1 MSPAALRPPMNG
13 LYLAFV
19 TVAGLGFGPLLTG
32 VLSDRLF
39 AGPHGLADA
48 LAVVT
53 AAGGGLA
60 ALAAALG
67 AAPWRRLARETLQRA
82 GA

>member
-1 MSPAALRPPMNG
+1 MNG

-32 VLSDRLF
+32 LLSDRLF
-39 AGPHGLADA
+39 SGPHGLASA

-53 AAGGGLA
+53 VTACTLA
-60 ALAAALG
+60 VVAAAAG
-67 AAPWRRLARETLQRA
+67 AAPWRRLTAAVLTPA
-82 GA
+82 SA